1 MWCGCI
7 IGNLS
12 GWSPVC
18 GVVGPW
24 NLLRVDPGF

>member
-12 GWSPVC
+12 ESSPVC
-18 GVVGPW
+18 GMVGPW
-24 NLLRVDPGF
+24 SLLRVNPS